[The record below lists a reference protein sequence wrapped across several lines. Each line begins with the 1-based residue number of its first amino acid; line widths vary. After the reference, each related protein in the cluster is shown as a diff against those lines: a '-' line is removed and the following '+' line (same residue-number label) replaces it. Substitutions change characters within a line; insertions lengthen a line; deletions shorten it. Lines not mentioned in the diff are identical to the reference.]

1 MMNETLI
8 IIPAYNEGKNIRG
21 VLDRIK
27 AQNLSADVV
36 VINDGS
42 KDDTEAVV
50 RASKTDII
58 TLPYNLGYGGALQT
72 GFQYASHLD
81 YKNIIQI
88 DADGQHDPGDIRKIM
103 DYLETTGV
111 DIAIGSRFM
120 EGGHFDAGVTK
131 KLGMGFLKIFIR
143 SLTRSRI
150 TDPTSGLK
158 GLTNKI
164 FKYYAFSDTFSPDY
178 PDADILIQV
187 MRAGFSIG
195 ETPITVVGRSQGQ
208 SMHSGLKPVYY
219 FVKFI
224 LNISVILLR
233 EKMKGG
239 YKS

>member
-1 MMNETLI
+1 MNDTLI
-8 IIPAYNEGKNIRG
+8 IIPAYNESKSISD
-21 VLDRIK
+21 VLDRIEALK
-27 AQNLSADVV
+27 LKADVV
-36 VINDGS
+36 VVNDGS

-50 RASKTDII
+50 KAKNINVIS
-58 TLPYNLGYGGALQT
+58 LPYNLGYGGALQT
-72 GFQYASHLD
+72 GFRYAACMD

-103 DYLETTGV
+103 DCLEKSGV

-120 EGGHFDAGVTK
+120 EGGHFNAGIIK

-143 SLTRSRI
+143 TLTKSRI

-164 FKYYAFSDTFSPDY
+164 FKYYAYSETFSPDY

-187 MRAGFSIG
+187 IRAGFLIG
-195 ETPITVVGRSQGQ
+195 ETPITVIERSQGE
-208 SMHSGLKPVYY
+208 SMHSGFKPIYY
-219 FVKFI
+219 FIKFI

-233 EKMKGG
+233 EKLKGG
-239 YKS
+239 YKL